1 MDKKNDIERL
11 LQAVET
17 PEIFDEKELDAIMN
31 DEGTKEFYSLLC
43 DIESVKSIDNAPFPD
58 VNAEWNNF
66 VRWMRKRRKHRP
78 ARRLLRLYSWQAYI
92 SVAAVILFALFIAT
106 SFILNDSSAED
117 TIAVNA
123 KETCT
128 VGSTVENEQSELIIG
143 EYDEGKSIDYFDY
156 KIIPAHRY
164 TLPTD
169 FFNFQVVGNRAKGVS
184 GENLEYLFENFTILD
199 KFMLDNIDIGRF
211 DSNASSNI
219 ELLPA
224 RILE

>member
-106 SFILNDSSAED
+106 PFILNDSSVED
-117 TIAVNA
+117 
-123 KETCT
+123 T

-143 EYDEGKSIDYFDY
+143 KYDEGKSIDYFDY

-184 GENLEYLFENFTILD
+184 GENLEYLFENFIILD

-211 DSNASSNI
+211 DPNVGSNI

>member
-1 MDKKNDIERL
+1 MINMEKMDKKNDIERL
-11 LQAVET
+11 LQALET

-106 SFILNDSSAED
+106 PFILNDSSVED
-117 TIAVNA
+117 
-123 KETCT
+123 T

-143 EYDEGKSIDYFDY
+143 KYDEGKSIDYFDY

-211 DSNASSNI
+211 DPNAGSNI
-219 ELLPA
+219 ELFPA

>member
-106 SFILNDSSAED
+106 PFILNDSSAED

>member
-211 DSNASSNI
+211 DSNAGSNI

>member
-1 MDKKNDIERL
+1 MDEKNDIERL

-106 SFILNDSSAED
+106 PFILNDSSAED
-117 TIAVNA
+117 TI
-123 KETCT
+123 
-128 VGSTVENEQSELIIG
+128 GSTVENEQSELIIG
-143 EYDEGKSIDYFDY
+143 KYDEGKSIDYFDY

-169 FFNFQVVGNRAKGVS
+169 FFNFQVLGNRAKGVS

-211 DSNASSNI
+211 DPNAGSNI

>member
-106 SFILNDSSAED
+106 PFILNDSSAED
-117 TIAVNA
+117 TI
-123 KETCT
+123 
-128 VGSTVENEQSELIIG
+128 GSTVENEQSELIIG
-143 EYDEGKSIDYFDY
+143 KYEEGKSIDYFDY

-184 GENLEYLFENFTILD
+184 GENLEYLFENYTILD

-211 DSNASSNI
+211 DPNAGSNI
-219 ELLPA
+219 ELFPA

>member
-1 MDKKNDIERL
+1 MDEKNDIERL

-58 VNAEWNNF
+58 VNAEWNSF

-106 SFILNDSSAED
+106 PFILNDSSVED
-117 TIAVNA
+117 TI
-123 KETCT
+123 
-128 VGSTVENEQSELIIG
+128 GSTVENEQSELIIG
-143 EYDEGKSIDYFDY
+143 KYDEGKSIDYFDY

-169 FFNFQVVGNRAKGVS
+169 FFNFQVVGNMAKGVS
-184 GENLEYLFENFTILD
+184 GENLEYLFENFTILN
-199 KFMLDNIDIGRF
+199 KFMLDNIDIGRY
-211 DSNASSNI
+211 DPNASSNI

>member
-1 MDKKNDIERL
+1 MDEKNDIERL

-106 SFILNDSSAED
+106 PFILNDSSAED
-117 TIAVNA
+117 TI
-123 KETCT
+123 
-128 VGSTVENEQSELIIG
+128 GSTVENEQSELIIG
-143 EYDEGKSIDYFDY
+143 KYDEGKSIDYFDY

-164 TLPTD
+164 NLPTD

-211 DSNASSNI
+211 DPNAGSNI

>member
-1 MDKKNDIERL
+1 MINMEKMDKKNDIERL

-106 SFILNDSSAED
+106 PFILNDSSVED
-117 TIAVNA
+117 
-123 KETCT
+123 T

-143 EYDEGKSIDYFDY
+143 KYDEGKSIDYFDY

-184 GENLEYLFENFTILD
+184 GENLEYLFENFIILD

-211 DSNASSNI
+211 DPNVGSNI

>member
-1 MDKKNDIERL
+1 MINMEKMDKKNDIERL

-106 SFILNDSSAED
+106 PFILNDSSAED
-117 TIAVNA
+117 
-123 KETCT
+123 T

-143 EYDEGKSIDYFDY
+143 KYDEGKSIDYFDY

-211 DSNASSNI
+211 DPNAGSNI

>member
-1 MDKKNDIERL
+1 MDEKNDIERL

-78 ARRLLRLYSWQAYI
+78 ARRLLRQYSWQAYI

-106 SFILNDSSAED
+106 PFILNDSSVED
-117 TIAVNA
+117 
-123 KETCT
+123 T

-143 EYDEGKSIDYFDY
+143 KYDEGKSIDYFDY

-211 DSNASSNI
+211 DPNASSNI

>member
-92 SVAAVILFALFIAT
+92 SVAAVILFTLFIAT
-106 SFILNDSSAED
+106 PFILNDSSVED
-117 TIAVNA
+117 
-123 KETCT
+123 T

-143 EYDEGKSIDYFDY
+143 KYDEGKSIDYFDY

-211 DSNASSNI
+211 DPNAGSNI

-224 RILE
+224 RIFE

>member
-1 MDKKNDIERL
+1 MDEKNDIERL

-106 SFILNDSSAED
+106 PFILNDSSAED
-117 TIAVNA
+117 
-123 KETCT
+123 T

-143 EYDEGKSIDYFDY
+143 KYDERKSIDYFDY
-156 KIIPAHRY
+156 KIIPEHRY

-211 DSNASSNI
+211 DPNAGSNI

>member
-1 MDKKNDIERL
+1 MINMEKMDEKNDIERL

-106 SFILNDSSAED
+106 PFILNDSSAED
-117 TIAVNA
+117 
-123 KETCT
+123 T

-143 EYDEGKSIDYFDY
+143 KYDERKSIDYFDY
-156 KIIPAHRY
+156 KIIPEHRY

-211 DSNASSNI
+211 DPNAGSNI

>member
-11 LQAVET
+11 LQALET

-106 SFILNDSSAED
+106 PFILNDSSVED
-117 TIAVNA
+117 
-123 KETCT
+123 T

-143 EYDEGKSIDYFDY
+143 KYDEGKSIDYFDY

-211 DSNASSNI
+211 DPNAGSNI
-219 ELLPA
+219 ELFPA

>member
-106 SFILNDSSAED
+106 PFILNDSSAED
-117 TIAVNA
+117 TI
-123 KETCT
+123 
-128 VGSTVENEQSELIIG
+128 GSTVENEQSELIIG
-143 EYDEGKSIDYFDY
+143 KYDEGKSIDYFDY

-211 DSNASSNI
+211 DPNAGSNI

>member
-1 MDKKNDIERL
+1 MDERNDIERL

-43 DIESVKSIDNAPFPD
+43 DIESVKSIDSAPFPD

-106 SFILNDSSAED
+106 PFILNDSSAED
-117 TIAVNA
+117 TI
-123 KETCT
+123 
-128 VGSTVENEQSELIIG
+128 GSTVENEQSELIIG
-143 EYDEGKSIDYFDY
+143 KYDEGKSIDYFDY

-211 DSNASSNI
+211 DPNAGSNI

>member
-1 MDKKNDIERL
+1 MDEKNDIERL

-106 SFILNDSSAED
+106 PFILNDSSAED
-117 TIAVNA
+117 TI
-123 KETCT
+123 
-128 VGSTVENEQSELIIG
+128 GSTVENEQSELIIG
-143 EYDEGKSIDYFDY
+143 KYDEGKSIDYFDY

-169 FFNFQVVGNRAKGVS
+169 FFNFQVVGNGAKGVS

-211 DSNASSNI
+211 DPNAGSNI

>member
-1 MDKKNDIERL
+1 MINMEKMDKKNDIERL

-106 SFILNDSSAED
+106 PFILNDSSVED
-117 TIAVNA
+117 TI
-123 KETCT
+123 
-128 VGSTVENEQSELIIG
+128 GSTLENEQSELIIG
-143 EYDEGKSIDYFDY
+143 KYDEGKSIDYFDY

-211 DSNASSNI
+211 DPNAGSNI

>member
-1 MDKKNDIERL
+1 MDEKNDIERL

-106 SFILNDSSAED
+106 PFILNDSSAED
-117 TIAVNA
+117 
-123 KETCT
+123 T

-143 EYDEGKSIDYFDY
+143 KYDEGKSIDYFDY

-169 FFNFQVVGNRAKGVS
+169 FFNFQVLGNRAKGVS

-211 DSNASSNI
+211 DPNAGSNI

>member
-1 MDKKNDIERL
+1 MDEKNDIERL

-106 SFILNDSSAED
+106 PFILNDSSAED
-117 TIAVNA
+117 TI
-123 KETCT
+123 
-128 VGSTVENEQSELIIG
+128 GSTVENEQSELIIG
-143 EYDEGKSIDYFDY
+143 KYDEGKSIDYFDY
-156 KIIPAHRY
+156 KIIPEHRY

-211 DSNASSNI
+211 DPNAGSNI

>member
-1 MDKKNDIERL
+1 MDEKNDIERL

-106 SFILNDSSAED
+106 PFILNDSSAED
-117 TIAVNA
+117 TI
-123 KETCT
+123 
-128 VGSTVENEQSELIIG
+128 GSTVENEQSELIIG
-143 EYDEGKSIDYFDY
+143 KYDEGKSIDYFDY
-156 KIIPAHRY
+156 KIIPSHRY

-211 DSNASSNI
+211 DPNAGSNI